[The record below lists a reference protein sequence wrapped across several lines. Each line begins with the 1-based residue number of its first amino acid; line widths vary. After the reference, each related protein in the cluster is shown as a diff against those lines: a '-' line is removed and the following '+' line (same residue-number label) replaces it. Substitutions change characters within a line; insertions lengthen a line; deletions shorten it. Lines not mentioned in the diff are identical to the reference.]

1 MANVMPAW
9 LGAIS
14 AWLLKCPAELQAQRP
29 IDIDTNLQQYSISK
43 QIHFICPNILFHQT
57 FYFLNFRHIC
67 KVPKRD
73 CYFCHLCFSVQL
85 YNPIKQ
91 LGSHWVN
98 YHEILDRGF
107 TIICHGN
114 SDFVKMKLKLQANY
128 IKTYLHL
135 TNLVTN
141 ITLSPTMPVFLSL
154 QWFLALPLISELRG

>member
-29 IDIDTNLQQYSISK
+29 IEIDTNLQQYSISK
-43 QIHFICPNILFHQT
+43 QIYFIYPNILFHQT
-57 FYFLNFRHIC
+57 FYLLNFRHIC

-73 CYFCHLCFSVQL
+73 YYFCHLCLSVQL
-85 YNPIKQ
+85 YIPIKQ
-91 LGSHWVN
+91 LGSHWMN

-107 TIICHGN
+107 TIICQGN

-128 IKTYLHL
+128 MKTYLHL

-141 ITLSPTMPVFLSL
+141 ITLSPTMPVFLWP
-154 QWFLALPLISELRG
+154 QWLLALPLISELRG